1 MQLYRCALPPCKSS
15 NNRESRGAGHQLR
28 DTNHFDS
35 GSLVVIGGGLSGLV
49 AGCLLAR
56 SGVSAPIV
64 VVESASEP
72 GGLLRSFDG
81 GHFGRFDHGMH
92 TFTSANVP
100 NLDEFILG
108 LLPRDEWVVMAGKQR
123 DISGV
128 YFRGKLQRACH
139 YPDLRSLPEP
149 LRRDCIAD
157 FCLNLGKVEQSSET
171 LEAFVEQRFGKQVRE
186 HVVAPIADKMYGMST
201 GQLDPVVAS
210 VFPLDRVALYDEPD
224 FSDLINS
231 AHIRRR
237 VAYPEQRNLD
247 IKYASTR
254 YSLYPREFG
263 AFRLVDALVKR
274 LIDGGGRL
282 LTATKLEKI
291 TMSGGRVE
299 SLALRRG
306 DETLNLKSPR
316 QVFWTAGYPGLGRM
330 LGLEAAAKP
339 FESRRKPAVVSLL
352 LDKPAD
358 LGDLYYFWNWDPDF
372 KSYRITN
379 YCGYCPTAPR
389 AGGYPIG
396 FEFVLAP
403 DDPVDTA
410 SLGDLAARE
419 LKAMGL
425 YPEGAKVLFSIG
437 GVLPVG
443 FPTFSLENRRH
454 LMQYQKELGGL
465 GISNLAVTGI
475 QAEWGVIYQPEV
487 LAHTYRTVQAYLE
500 RGQD

>member
-1 MQLYRCALPPCKSS
+1 MKL
-15 NNRESRGAGHQLR
+15 GDGHQLR
-28 DTNHFDS
+28 DANEFGSDS
-35 GSLVVIGGGLSGLV
+35 VVIIGGGLSGLV

-56 SGVSAPIV
+56 SGISAPII

-81 GHFGRFDHGMH
+81 GQFGRFDHGMH

-100 NLDEFILG
+100 DLDEFMLG

-149 LRRDCIAD
+149 LQRDCISEL
-157 FCLNLGKVEQSSET
+157 CLNLGKAEQPSET
-171 LEAFVEQRFGKQVRE
+171 FEGFVTQRFGKQIGE
-186 HVVAPIADKMYGMST
+186 HVFAPIANKMYGMDT

-210 VFPLDRVALYDEPD
+210 VFPMDRIALYDEPD
-224 FSDLINS
+224 FLDLMNS
-231 AHIRRR
+231 LNVRKRI
-237 VAYPEQRNLD
+237 AYPEQRNLD

-254 YSLYPREFG
+254 YSLYPKEFG
-263 AFRLVDALVKR
+263 AFRLIDALMKR
-274 LIDGGGRL
+274 LSDSGGKL

-291 TMSGGRVE
+291 TTSGGRVE
-299 SLALRRG
+299 SLTVRRG
-306 DETLNLKSPR
+306 DDTFDLKSPS
-316 QVFWTAGYPGLGRM
+316 QIFWTAGYLGLGRM
-330 LGLEAAAKP
+330 LGLEAAAKS

-352 LDKPAD
+352 LDKPVD

-410 SLGDLAARE
+410 SLGDLAVQE

-443 FPTFSLENRRH
+443 FPTFSLENRRR
-454 LMQYQKELGGL
+454 LMQYQKEFGALGL
-465 GISNLAVTGI
+465 SNLAVTGI

-487 LAHTYRTVQAYLE
+487 LSHTHKTVQAYLE
-500 RGQD
+500 RVQG